1 MFVHLGQTKESFPV
15 TAVRKTYAHIDI
27 AKFILAFFVVAIHV
41 RPFDNWENPTVD
53 ALFYSAAAV
62 AVPYFFIASGF
73 LCFARDEEN
82 PWKTGGQRARKQAK
96 AVLELYLIWTLI
108 YLPIIAF
115 GSMQD
120 GLSVSEA
127 VIRFVQGTI
136 FVGENIWAWPLWY
149 LLALAVAL
157 AVVSLFA
164 RFAATPRGL
173 AVFATAML
181 AAGAG
186 LNMLNHAETLPVA
199 IAPLVDGYFDLFYTT
214 RNGLFEGLF
223 YVVCGVILGL
233 NQHVVGQLKA
243 PVIAVIAAIS
253 YLGCVTI
260 TPSAQAPFCA
270 VLAICIFAL
279 TARTKTER
287 SHRWM
292 RSANTIIYLVHM
304 IFFVV
309 VVYGVCGHTGS
320 YIYGTDYN
328 HMAVYLLV
336 CALSIATAALGI
348 KLSAKCGLLKRIF
361 HC

>member
-1 MFVHLGQTKESFPV
+1 M

-82 PWKTGGQRARKQAK
+82 PWETGGQRARKQAK

-233 NQHVVGQLKA
+233 NQHAVGQLKA

-260 TPSAQAPFCA
+260 TPRPRHLSAQYLP
-270 VLAICIFAL
+270 
-279 TARTKTER
+279 
-287 SHRWM
+287 
-292 RSANTIIYLVHM
+292 SAFSL
-304 IFFVV
+304 
-309 VVYGVCGHTGS
+309 
-320 YIYGTDYN
+320 
-328 HMAVYLLV
+328 
-336 CALSIATAALGI
+336 
-348 KLSAKCGLLKRIF
+348 
-361 HC
+361 